1 MRLKPA
7 LSHLL
12 ILSTLLTHLPQA
24 PARAAAAQDE
34 AEAETGL
41 RVRLSEASAT
51 AERPRPNP
59 VAPAQA
65 LPEAEVGSLLARL
78 PAITRRADD
87 VEGFKLRERSLP
99 PPRAGRTI
107 EAAFAA
113 PGVEAPP
120 PAGRT
125 SAPLEVLR
133 AAPEGQVEL
142 APALSVTFSQ
152 PMVAVSSQTE
162 AASNVP
168 VRLTP
173 QPAGSWRWLG
183 SQTLLFQP
191 EAEGG
196 RFPMA
201 TDYTVTV
208 PAGTRSALGNAL
220 AEGKT
225 FKFSTPPPTIKVSH
239 PGGESRPRDALL
251 FVEFDQRVD
260 AARVLERMR
269 VDPSAGLRL
278 RPATPDEI
286 ASDAELSE
294 LVKRAQAGR
303 WIVARAVAPDGA
315 TKDALPSDAT
325 IRVVVP
331 SGTPSAEGPRTT
343 LADQSFTF
351 KTYGPLRVTEIR
363 CGYQMRCAPHDDFHL
378 QLSNPL
384 DSKSFLPS
392 HVRVSPEL
400 PGANIG
406 ATYNSIVIQGAKR
419 ANTTYTV
426 TLERSFRDV
435 YGQTLA
441 GDNQFTFKVNASDP
455 ALFSADQG
463 FVVLDPAGRRAYS
476 VYSVNHPR
484 LKVSLYKVGPE
495 DWKHFRDYQAARY
508 DRGAA
513 DPAKLKLGPPGRLVF
528 DSVIELKAAPGE
540 FTETSI
546 DLSPALTNGFGQ
558 VFVRVEPV
566 EGKDAPVQ
574 VYAYRPD
581 NRVESW
587 VQATEIG
594 LDAFADRD
602 ELVAWS
608 NSLRDGQPLAG
619 VQLSVEPQGGTS
631 TTGADGLARFPHVPL
646 ESISE
651 PRPALLVA
659 RRGDDLAILPRQYTP
674 YYAGQDSAH
683 WRHHDGS
690 TSALAW
696 YVFDDRKLYRPG
708 EEVSVKGWVRKLNL
722 TPKGGTELFAKAGG
736 VVNYVLKDSQDNEI
750 TKGAARLNALAGFDL
765 KLKLPATMNLGHAR
779 LEFKLEPDG
788 GEHRHGFQVQEFRRP
803 EFEIKASASEAPHFV
818 GTHATVAMTA
828 SYYAGGGLAATEV
841 DWTILSTPTNYTPPN
856 RGDYT
861 FGKFRPWW
869 RDDGDDGETKQEQLK
884 GRTDGE
890 GRHTLR
896 IDFDGVNPPRPSHV
910 LAEARVQDVNRQTLA
925 AAATML
931 VHPSEVY
938 VGLRPARTFV
948 RQGEAFDVDVIVT
961 DLDGRS
967 LAGRDVHV
975 HLVRL
980 DYVFEDGGWR
990 QKELDAQEQ
999 VFKSGAD
1006 AVGVRLPSKGGGL
1019 YRLTARVRDDRERL
1033 NETELMLWVAGG
1045 SRPPSREVSQE
1056 KVELIPDR
1064 RTYKGGDVAEVLVQ
1078 SPFALAEGVVTLRRS
1093 GILRTER
1100 FTMEGS
1106 SHTLRVPIEEAM
1118 TPNVHVQ
1125 VDLVGATARVDDAGR
1140 ERADLP
1146 KRPAYASGEI
1156 ELDVPPVERRLNVKA
1171 TPRETVAKPGA
1182 ETVVEVEVRDAAG
1195 RAVTGTDTAV
1205 VVVDESV
1212 LALTDYKLGD
1222 PLSVFY
1228 AERGEDTSDYHLR
1241 ERLKLADPAELER
1254 QAKAGVVNQHQIQ
1267 SLPLNA
1273 RQAQNFA
1280 LLARDGEL
1288 HMTTSAMEVVT
1299 VTGGADDAQ
1308 INLRRNFNAL
1318 AVFAA
1323 SLPTDAAGRA
1333 QVQVKLPDNL
1343 TRYRVMAVS
1352 VAGGRLAGTG
1362 ESAITARLPLM
1373 ARPSAPR
1380 FLNYGD
1386 RAELPVVVQNQ
1397 TAGR

>member
-12 ILSTLLTHLPQA
+12 ILATLLTHLPPA

-34 AEAETGL
+34 AEAEAGL

-51 AERPRPNP
+51 DERPRPNP
-59 VAPAQA
+59 VAPAEA
-65 LPEAEVGSLLARL
+65 LPEAEVRTLLARL
-78 PAITRRADD
+78 PALTRRADD
-87 VEGFKLRERSLP
+87 VESFKLRERSLP

-113 PGVEAPP
+113 PGVAAPP
-120 PAGRT
+120 PAVRT

-133 AAPEGQVEL
+133 AAPEGRVEL

-173 QPAGSWRWLG
+173 QPAGGWRWLG

-201 TDYTVTV
+201 TDYTVTI
-208 PAGTRSALGNAL
+208 PAGTKSALGNAL

-225 FKFSTPPPTIKVSH
+225 FKFSTPPPTIKGSH
-239 PGGESRPRDALL
+239 PGGQSRPRDALL
-251 FVEFDQRVD
+251 FIEFDQRVD

-269 VDPSAGLRL
+269 VEPSAGLRL
-278 RPATPDEI
+278 RQATPEEI
-286 ASDAELSE
+286 ASDAEVIE
-294 LVKRAQAGR
+294 LVKRAQPGR
-303 WIVARAVAPDGA
+303 WVVARAVTPDGA

-325 IRVVVP
+325 IRVVIP
-331 SGTPSAEGPRTT
+331 AGTPSAEGPRATP
-343 LADQSFTF
+343 ADQGFAF
-351 KTYGPLRVTEIR
+351 RTYGPLRVRETR
-363 CGYQMRCAPHDDFHL
+363 CGHQMRCAPHDDFRL
-378 QLSNPL
+378 ELSNPL
-384 DSKSFLPS
+384 DPKSFLPS

-406 ATYNSIVIQGAKR
+406 ATYNSIVIQGPKR
-419 ANTTYTV
+419 PNTTYTV
-426 TLERSFRDV
+426 TLERSFRDAF
-435 YGQTLA
+435 GQTLT
-441 GDNQFTFKVNASDP
+441 GENQFTFKVAPSDP
-455 ALFSADQG
+455 ALYSAGEG
-463 FVVLDPAGRRAYS
+463 FVVLDPASRRAFS
-476 VYSVNHPR
+476 VYSVNIPK
-484 LKVSLYKVGPE
+484 LKVSLHKVGPE
-495 DWKHFRDYQAARY
+495 DWERFRKHLSMRSG
-508 DRGAA
+508 GASEA
-513 DPAKLKLGPPGRLVF
+513 EIKAQTPPGLLVF
-528 DSVIELKAAPGE
+528 DKVIELKAAPDE

-546 DLSPALTNGFGQ
+546 DLSPALSDGLGH

-566 EGKDAPVQ
+566 FEPEAPVQ
-574 VYAYRPD
+574 VYAYRRD
-581 NRVESW
+581 NRVETW

-594 LDAFADRD
+594 LDAFVDKSD
-602 ELVAWS
+602 FVAWA
-608 NSLRDGQPLAG
+608 NSLSDGRPLSG
-619 VQLSVEPQGGTS
+619 VELSVEPEGLSGS
-631 TTGADGLARFPHVPL
+631 TGAEGTARFSFDASKMNEGSRH
-646 ESISE
+646 
-651 PRPALLVA
+651 ALLVA
-659 RRGDDLAILPRQYTP
+659 RRGGDVAILPQEYSPYYTP
-674 YYAGQDSAH
+674 NRVAA
-683 WRHHDGS
+683 WRHAAS

-696 YVFDDRKLYRPG
+696 HVFDDRKLYRPG
-708 EEVSVKGWVRKLNL
+708 EEVSVKGWLRKVNL
-722 TPKGGTELFAKAGG
+722 TPKGDTELFSSAGE
-736 VVNYVLKDSQDNEI
+736 VVNYVLKDSQDNEVA
-750 TKGAARLNALAGFDL
+750 KGTARLNALAGFDL
-765 KLKLPATMNLGHAR
+765 KLKLPATMNLGHAQ

-788 GEHRHGFQVQEFRRP
+788 GEHTHVFQVQEFRRP
-803 EFEIKASASEAPHFV
+803 EFELKAGASEAPHFV
-818 GTHATVAMTA
+818 GAHATVALTA

-841 DWTILSTPTNYTPPN
+841 DWTVMSTPTDYTPPN

-869 RDDGDDGETKQEQLK
+869 GSYDHDGETKQEQLK

-910 LAEARVQDVNRQTLA
+910 MAQARVQDVNRQTLA
-925 AAATML
+925 ATATML

-948 RQGEAFDVDVIVT
+948 RQGEAFDVDAIVT
-961 DLDGRS
+961 DLDGRA

-975 HLVRL
+975 RMVRL

-1019 YRLTARVRDDRERL
+1019 YRLTARVRDDRERP
-1033 NETELMLWVAGG
+1033 NETELTLWVAGG

-1064 RTYKGGDVAEVLVQ
+1064 RTYKGGDVAEILVQ
-1078 SPFALAEGVVTLRRS
+1078 SPFAPAEGVVTVRRS

-1100 FTMEGS
+1100 FTMEGG
-1106 SHTLRVPIEEAM
+1106 SHTLRVPVEEAM

-1125 VDLVGATARVDDAGR
+1125 VDLVGAAARVDDAGR
-1140 ERADLP
+1140 ERAGLP
-1146 KRPAYASGEI
+1146 KRPAYASGELK
-1156 ELDVPPVERRLNVKA
+1156 LDVPPVERRLNIKA

-1195 RAVTGTDTAV
+1195 RAVPGTDTAV

-1212 LALTDYKLGD
+1212 LALTDYKLQD

-1228 AERGEDTSDYHLR
+1228 TERDEDTSDYHLR

-1254 QAKAGVVNQHQIQ
+1254 QAKAGVVNGQQIQ
-1267 SLPLNA
+1267 NLTISE
-1273 RQAQNFA
+1273 RRMSNFA
-1280 LLARDGEL
+1280 MLL
-1288 HMTTSAMEVVT
+1288 
-1299 VTGGADDAQ
+1299 
-1308 INLRRNFNAL
+1308 
-1318 AVFAA
+1318 
-1323 SLPTDAAGRA
+1323 
-1333 QVQVKLPDNL
+1333 
-1343 TRYRVMAVS
+1343 RV
-1352 VAGGRLAGTG
+1352 
-1362 ESAITARLPLM
+1362 PCP
-1373 ARPSAPR
+1373 RPSK
-1380 FLNYGD
+1380 
-1386 RAELPVVVQNQ
+1386 
-1397 TAGR
+1397 